1 VRKLRCAVYTRKS
14 SEEGLEQEFNS
25 LQAQREA
32 CEAYVASQRPE
43 GWVLVPDR
51 YDDGGVSGGTLDR
64 PALRRLLAD
73 IEAGLV
79 DVVVVYKI
87 DRLSRS
93 LMDFARLVELFE
105 AHQVT
110 FVSVTQSF
118 STTTSMGRLTLNV
131 LLSFAQ
137 FEREVIGERIRDKF
151 AASRARGMWMGG
163 WAPLGYDVRN
173 RRLVVNESEAALVRC
188 ILERFVQLGSAT
200 KLVAELAREGVRNKR
215 GKPVDKGFVYK
226 LLHNRLYRG
235 ETVHKGQSHPGE
247 HQAIISAELWD
258 KVHAILG
265 ESPRK
270 RAGSTRAQTPALLKG
285 IIFGPTGHAMVPSHT
300 RRGGKLYRYYVSTAV
315 LKQGRD
321 ACPVGRV
328 PAGEVEAA
336 VIGQVRRLLT
346 TPKVIVRTWRAAR
359 EQDAAIGEGEVRAAL
374 SDLDLLWNELF
385 PAKQARIVQLLV
397 ERVDV
402 NVDGIGI
409 RLRTEGL
416 TSLARDLRAGTQ
428 AKEAA

>member
-1 VRKLRCAVYTRKS
+1 MACEPRRALTCAIYTRKS
-14 SEEGLEQEFNS
+14 TEHGLEQDFNS
-25 LQAQREA
+25 LDAQREA
-32 CEAYVASQRPE
+32 AEAFIKSQAHE
-43 GWVLVPDR
+43 GWRCLPDR
-51 YDDGGVSGGTLDR
+51 YDDGGLSGGTLER
-64 PALRRLLAD
+64 PALARLLCA
-73 IEAGLV
+73 IQAGKV
-79 DVVVVYKI
+79 QVVVVYKI

-93 LMDFARLVELFE
+93 LMDFAKLVEVFE
-105 AHQVT
+105 ASSVT

-118 STTTSMGRLTLNV
+118 STTSSMGRLTLNM

-163 WAPLGYDVRN
+163 WAPLGYDVEN
-173 RRLVVNESEAALVRC
+173 RRLKVNESEAALVRC
-188 ILERFVQLGSAT
+188 IFERFVQVGSAT
-200 KLVAELAREGVRNKR
+200 KLVAELARDGIRNKR
-215 GKPVDKGFVYK
+215 GKPIDKGLLYK
-226 LLHNRLYRG
+226 LLNNRLYRG
-235 ETVHKGQSHPGE
+235 EAVHKGQSYPGE
-247 HQAIISAELWD
+247 HQAIVGQDLWA
-258 KVHAILG
+258 KVHTILG

-346 TPKVIVRTWRAAR
+346 TPEIVVRTWRAAR
-359 EQDAAIGEGEVRAAL
+359 EQDGTIGEGEVRSAL
-374 SDLDLLWNELF
+374 ADLDLLWEELF
-385 PAKQARIVQLLV
+385 PAEQARIV
-397 ERVDV
+397 
-402 NVDGIGI
+402 
-409 RLRTEGL
+409 
-416 TSLARDLRAGTQ
+416 
-428 AKEAA
+428 